1 MNNKNIAWAIYS
13 TFQLKIIVTHCIVI
27 KNQADEHSKIYIQC
41 YYCFHGVIFLFKT
54 PQYVSFVDKQET
66 CNVAIR
72 LTLLRNGC
80 NAAKQ
85 VTFYVEKPKT
95 LVPSCTRV
103 KTRMFFFV
111 KSLKL
116 WTLSL
121 NFVFVET
128 KTNMS
133 PPAPLPLSLFIFST
147 CSPFS
152 FQNYLIHRYISWQ
165 KRMFTGYTFH
175 RLRWEYTE
183 DPYLNQ
189 ISTFRF

>member
-13 TFQLKIIVTHCIVI
+13 TFQLKILVTHCIVI

-54 PQYVSFVDKQET
+54 PKYVSFVDKQET

-95 LVPSCTRV
+95 LVPSCTPV
-103 KTRMFFFV
+103 
-111 KSLKL
+111 LKE
-116 WTLSL
+116 TLQ
-121 NFVFVET
+121 E
-128 KTNMS
+128 
-133 PPAPLPLSLFIFST
+133 
-147 CSPFS
+147 
-152 FQNYLIHRYISWQ
+152 R
-165 KRMFTGYTFH
+165 
-175 RLRWEYTE
+175 
-183 DPYLNQ
+183 NQ
-189 ISTFRF
+189 ISLLEPRNPLPQLFLKMNGLCDFIGIRSKSPWSKSPRP